1 MTPACFAFQFS
12 ATIWLTL
19 YWRHIGIINLKHS
32 FAISHFK
39 GSHALFLYFITAN
52 PKTKENW
59 SVCSFP
65 KTLHGKERF
74 FPALEKDYPFT
85 EKKNDYVPAVS
96 KAVFPLVNSIKAAGA
111 SSTCQPILPA
121 LTITVSHFSTLLSKK
136 METVSHANGRTA
148 SPDIAS
154 QPKQFADWDHL
165 H

>member
-1 MTPACFAFQFS
+1 MTPALLRIPVSRQS
-12 ATIWLTL
+12 IWHNALR
-19 YWRHIGIINLKHS
+19 RHIGIYKPQAHLSRI
-32 FAISHFK
+32 FPISK

-85 EKKNDYVPAVS
+85 EKKNDYVPTVS

-121 LTITVSHFSTLLSKK
+121 LTITVSHFSTSLSKK
-136 METVSHANGRTA
+136 VENGFFMPMGEQPPRT
-148 SPDIAS
+148 
-154 QPKQFADWDHL
+154 
-165 H
+165 

>member
-1 MTPACFAFQFS
+1 MTPALLRIPVSRQS
-12 ATIWLTL
+12 IWHNALR
-19 YWRHIGIINLKHS
+19 RHIGIYKPQAHLSRI
-32 FAISHFK
+32 FPISK
-39 GSHALFLYFITAN
+39 DSHALFLYFITAN
-52 PKTKENW
+52 PKTKENL

-121 LTITVSHFSTLLSKK
+121 LTITVSHFSTSLSKK
-136 METVSHANGRTA
+136 VENGFFMPMGEQPPRT
-148 SPDIAS
+148 
-154 QPKQFADWDHL
+154 
-165 H
+165 